1 MKTSDLKES
10 NVLKVRLSYAYLY
23 EQIEALAIVAEKV
36 GRAVCSKDVCGK
48 DFTDA
53 QARTLT
59 RRIELAKA
67 NTINLKNEIES
78 LLTASGVAK

>member
-1 MKTSDLKES
+1 MKASDLKET
-10 NVLKVRLSYAYLY
+10 NMYKVQLSYAYLY
-23 EQIEALAIVAEKV
+23 EQIEALDSVAEKV
-36 GRAVCSKDVCGK
+36 ARVVCGK
-48 DFTDA
+48 DFTEA

-78 LLTASGVAK
+78 ILSASGVAK